1 MLLLTKERYNLPKD
15 YFVQVNQK
23 ITFCTLLTMWGL
35 LPMLAFC
42 PNSLDM
48 VINDTVGDWIEQNR
62 FVLIKL
68 FNVQVWV
75 RLSYWYF
82 LEIHGILVILCFFFF
97 SCIRLS
103 ALLPSNF
110 VADMPLVLWPLWSG
124 LEALLSMASWPSSIC
139 CGQAKMWRRLK
150 FTKSKKYT

>member
-97 SCIRLS
+97 FQLHMIECIVAIQLCRRYAIGPLTTLKWIGS
-103 ALLPSNF
+103 VAIHGILALKHL
-110 VADMPLVLWPLWSG
+110 LWPS
-124 LEALLSMASWPSSIC
+124 EDVEKI
-139 CGQAKMWRRLK
+139 KIH
-150 FTKSKKYT
+150 

>member
-68 FNVQVWV
+68 FNVQVWLHMIECIV
-75 RLSYWYF
+75 AIQLCRRYAIGPLTTLKWIGSVAV
-82 LEIHGILVILCFFFF
+82 HGIL
-97 SCIRLS
+97 
-103 ALLPSNF
+103 ALKHL
-110 VADMPLVLWPLWSG
+110 LWPS
-124 LEALLSMASWPSSIC
+124 EDVEKI
-139 CGQAKMWRRLK
+139 KIH
-150 FTKSKKYT
+150 